1 MKLVI
6 TGHTS
11 PMGKEVYE
19 HYKKTHDCLG
29 ISRATGYDLNKQED
43 QDRLVSEVLAR
54 DIFLNIAH
62 VGATQSTLLIKLK
75 QRWSPEA
82 PLKKVITVGSLAT
95 KVPKKLLDQV
105 GIDQQYLKDKHHID
119 AVNNSL
125 ANEMPFGPQLQFSN
139 VRVLNFG
146 EKTGERTGE
155 PTCSGKDIIR
165 TIDYLI
171 EEPMYVSQL
180 DVRRF

>member
-1 MKLVI
+1 M
-6 TGHTS
+6 
-11 PMGKEVYE
+11 
-19 HYKKTHDCLG
+19 
-29 ISRATGYDLNKQED
+29 
-43 QDRLVSEVLAR
+43 
-54 DIFLNIAH
+54 
-62 VGATQSTLLIKLK
+62 
-75 QRWSPEA
+75 
-82 PLKKVITVGSLAT
+82 
-95 KVPKKLLDQV
+95 DQV

-125 ANEMPFGPQLQFSN
+125 ANEMPFGSQLQFSL

>member
-1 MKLVI
+1 
-6 TGHTS
+6 
-11 PMGKEVYE
+11 
-19 HYKKTHDCLG
+19 
-29 ISRATGYDLNKQED
+29 
-43 QDRLVSEVLAR
+43 
-54 DIFLNIAH
+54 
-62 VGATQSTLLIKLK
+62 
-75 QRWSPEA
+75 
-82 PLKKVITVGSLAT
+82 
-95 KVPKKLLDQV
+95 
-105 GIDQQYLKDKHHID
+105 
-119 AVNNSL
+119 
-125 ANEMPFGPQLQFSN
+125 MPFGSQLQFSN